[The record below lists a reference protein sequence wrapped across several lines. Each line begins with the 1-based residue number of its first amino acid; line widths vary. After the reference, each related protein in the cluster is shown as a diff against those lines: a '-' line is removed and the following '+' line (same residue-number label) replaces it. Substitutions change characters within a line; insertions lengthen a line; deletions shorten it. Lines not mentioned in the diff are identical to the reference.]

1 MDNSK
6 AVNKAK
12 VVSRKACLSD
22 FLEDTDTTKQNGQNR
37 QNEHTNHHDSI
48 QKNQREYGQRKRIKP

>member
-6 AVNKAK
+6 PVSKAK

-22 FLEDTDTTKQNGQNR
+22 FLEDTDTTKQN
-37 QNEHTNHHDSI
+37 EHTNRNHI
-48 QKNQREYGQRKRIKP
+48 ETNLLFTICETYLQQQMRE

>member
-6 AVNKAK
+6 PVSKAK

-22 FLEDTDTTKQNGQNR
+22 FLEDTDTTKQNG
-37 QNEHTNHHDSI
+37 HTNHHDSI